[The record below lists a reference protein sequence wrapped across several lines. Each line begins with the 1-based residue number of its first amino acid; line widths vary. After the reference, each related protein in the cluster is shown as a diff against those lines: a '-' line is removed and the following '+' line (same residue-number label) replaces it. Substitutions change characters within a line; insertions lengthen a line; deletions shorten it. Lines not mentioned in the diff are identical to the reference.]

1 MSKTPTRIVV
11 APCEG
16 DAEQDAHAVTH
27 SSSTRSTGP
36 RPALLA
42 SMSSMSFRRLASR
55 STLSRRTLVKAGR
68 KAQLLVITATMAVIE
83 VENRNVLALLSI
95 VSVANIASGVFVIA
109 GKGAQGWGGAAAVF
123 VVALGGLCMVRST
136 ARNIEAMDEYGQKFD
151 DARREYLDGLVD
163 DGLGPAPF
171 TPAEPVR
178 QLDEAATVA
187 SLVALAEDN
196 KSRFHTEVML
206 VLAGDDASIQAIGPN
221 VKGVERSREKVKQDY
236 GGDARMLKDTLRCS
250 VVCATMPL
258 LCACYSRLLEL
269 DESGVVR
276 ILQVKNRFRAGAAAG
291 GYMDV
296 NTSVL
301 FHGLVCEIQFN
312 LKPFFELKDA
322 AHVLF
327 EVCRSL
333 GLAGDVR
340 RAPQEEPGAVPFGAR
355 VRVGVL
361 RFLAGSLAALMACG
375 YILAILIFNA
385 HAELWNEPLWFRA
398 VSALSAAAP
407 YSILAF
413 LIASDMIRALRRV
426 ELCVTLGLG
435 IATLALLAAAAG
447 SLGYGVTGLIVVYL
461 LHFAAAFAF
470 TKYYDQRSTA
480 RSRVAM
486 LCERIA
492 PCAAP

>member
-1 MSKTPTRIVV
+1 
-11 APCEG
+11 
-16 DAEQDAHAVTH
+16 
-27 SSSTRSTGP
+27 
-36 RPALLA
+36 
-42 SMSSMSFRRLASR
+42 
-55 STLSRRTLVKAGR
+55 
-68 KAQLLVITATMAVIE
+68 
-83 VENRNVLALLSI
+83 
-95 VSVANIASGVFVIA
+95 
-109 GKGAQGWGGAAAVF
+109 
-123 VVALGGLCMVRST
+123 
-136 ARNIEAMDEYGQKFD
+136 
-151 DARREYLDGLVD
+151 
-163 DGLGPAPF
+163 
-171 TPAEPVR
+171 
-178 QLDEAATVA
+178 
-187 SLVALAEDN
+187 
-196 KSRFHTEVML
+196 
-206 VLAGDDASIQAIGPN
+206 
-221 VKGVERSREKVKQDY
+221 
-236 GGDARMLKDTLRCS
+236 
-250 VVCATMPL
+250 MPL

-269 DESGVVR
+269 DESSVVR

-296 NTSVL
+296 NTCVL

-322 AHVLF
+322 AHALF

-398 VSALSAAAP
+398 ISALSAAAP

-413 LIASDMIRALRRV
+413 LIAADMIRALRRV